1 MMINQRGLAR
11 TPALVLIAIIALSSI
26 GAVAAMMYY
35 QSVSASPILFTDM
48 SGRSV
53 QLNSTAKRIVVM
65 ESYWTEITCILG
77 AKDNV
82 VGIGTYVKDSVFIPA
97 SVKNL
102 TVVGN
107 MFSGVN
113 LETIASLDPD
123 VVIMDFGYGKS
134 SDIIASLEG
143 LGIPVVTLKGSTF
156 SDITTATQM
165 IAKVVGADAKAGAL
179 VSYMNASHA
188 PIISTS
194 ANLSEA
200 SKPMVL
206 ICNLDVWK
214 DGLIYCYAN
223 SYWGQSIN
231 YVGGVNLAL
240 RDNPTLSYIK
250 VNMEQVLVWNPDIL
264 VVIGRTNSSLT
275 TQLASMNSSLWP
287 ELDAVRGGKVFTI
300 LTGAKDPD
308 AFLDWTPRLIV
319 GEIQLAEMIQ
329 PETFASLDW
338 NATKTA
344 LFAQY
349 YNPILG
355 T

>member
-1 MMINQRGLAR
+1 
-11 TPALVLIAIIALSSI
+11 
-26 GAVAAMMYY
+26 
-35 QSVSASPILFTDM
+35 
-48 SGRSV
+48 
-53 QLNSTAKRIVVM
+53 
-65 ESYWTEITCILG
+65 
-77 AKDNV
+77 
-82 VGIGTYVKDSVFIPA
+82 
-97 SVKNL
+97 
-102 TVVGN
+102 
-107 MFSGVN
+107 
-113 LETIASLDPD
+113 
-123 VVIMDFGYGKS
+123 
-134 SDIIASLEG
+134 
-143 LGIPVVTLKGSTF
+143 
-156 SDITTATQM
+156 
-165 IAKVVGADAKAGAL
+165 
-179 VSYMNASHA
+179 MNASHA

-200 SKPMVL
+200 SKPTVL